1 MTNCSKTMREMKFSE
16 NIMQLIQNL
25 YTGQQS
31 TVKRECGTT
40 Y

>member
-1 MTNCSKTMREMKFSE
+1 MTNYSKTMREMKFSE
-16 NIMQLIQNL
+16 NILQLIQSP